1 MEENLKNEVSN
12 IVGNEMLEAKRQ
24 LYFRLPEFIV
34 TVVSVILGVVMMCF
48 NLGDFWGLAVI
59 VFGALW
65 NFFTDANKLFAC
77 IVSFFVCTIFALI
90 SLNFNLYGLAFLHIC
105 FYLPTQLI
113 YFYES
118 KKSENLNDT
127 RNKELT
133 KVGTCGAIISVWLF
147 ALSITFV
154 LYKVGDPYYLVDAIC
169 VTLLSFSVFLS
180 NGQYKEYWFA
190 RLIACFVTSASFV
203 YIAVDTGYAMN
214 SLMFALLFLMYL
226 ISDTIKFNRW
236 IKSYKNTETGK

>member
-1 MEENLKNEVSN
+1 MEENLSSELSGL
-12 IVGNEMLEAKRQ
+12 VGNEILEAKKQ

-34 TVVSVILGVVMMCF
+34 AVLSVVVGVVMICF
-48 NLGDFWGLAVI
+48 NLADFWGLSVI

-65 NFFTDANKLFAC
+65 NLFTDANKLFAC

-90 SLNFNLYGLAFLHIC
+90 SLNLNLYGMAFLHIC

-118 KKSENLNDT
+118 KKTENLNNT
-127 RNKELT
+127 RNRELT
-133 KVGTCGAIISVWLF
+133 KIGTCGVIISVWLY
-147 ALSITFV
+147 ALASVFV
-154 LYKVGDPYYLVDAIC
+154 LYRIGDTYYLLDAIC
-169 VTLLSFSVFLS
+169 VTLLTLSVFLS
-180 NGQYKEYWFA
+180 NGQYKEYWVA

-203 YIAVDTGYAMN
+203 YIAIQTDYAKN

-226 ISDTIKFNRW
+226 ICDLIKFNRW
-236 IKSYKNTETGK
+236 LKFNKKAEAK